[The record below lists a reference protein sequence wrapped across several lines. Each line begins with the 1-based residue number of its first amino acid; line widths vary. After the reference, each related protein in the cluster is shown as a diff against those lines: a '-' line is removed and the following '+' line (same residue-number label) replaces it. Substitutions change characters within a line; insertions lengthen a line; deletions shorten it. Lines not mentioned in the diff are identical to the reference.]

1 MRRKNYIG
9 TGVAQILKNSS
20 SGLKLYQP
28 KEEQCLNH
36 TAIIVKN
43 FEAEEGVRPGRHAI
57 YDHHWL
63 YVHDMKMKM
72 NQSIC
77 LL

>member
-1 MRRKNYIG
+1 MRRKNYID
-9 TGVAQILKNSS
+9 TGDTQILKNSS

-36 TAIIVKN
+36 TAIIIKT
-43 FEAEEGVRPGRHAI
+43 FEAEGGVRPGCHAF
-57 YDHHWL
+57 YDNHWL

-72 NQSIC
+72 NE
-77 LL
+77 